1 MNNPRIAATL
11 VNDFCR
17 NYMPCGHGICEWGY
31 TSLNKANLTRLTAL
45 ALAAALPFGAF
56 ACEGLRDGPMGT
68 VVEVTDGD
76 TVVLDS
82 GTKVRLI
89 GMQAPK
95 LPLGRE
101 GFETWPLADEARDAL
116 ADIAMGQDVTLR
128 FGGEDRDRHG
138 RALAHMFIGDDE
150 IWAQAAMLEAGLARV
165 YSFPDNRFCLDEL
178 YAAEAR
184 ARAERRGIWTDPYYQ
199 LRDADDPDSLLER
212 VDQYELVEGRVLQA
226 EQVGSRVYLNFG
238 RFWKE
243 DFTVVIERDGL
254 RLFETEGADPLA
266 LEGKLIRV
274 RGWIGERDGPRMDVT
289 HPEQIEVLAVQ

>member
-1 MNNPRIAATL
+1 M
-11 VNDFCR
+11 
-17 NYMPCGHGICEWGY
+17 
-31 TSLNKANLTRLTAL
+31 
-45 ALAAALPFGAF
+45 AAALPFGAF
-56 ACEGLRDGPMGT
+56 ACEGLRDGPSGT

-82 GTKVRLI
+82 GIKVRLI

-101 GFETWPLADEARDAL
+101 GFETWPLADAARDAL
-116 ADIAMGQDVTLR
+116 VEIAMGEDVILR
-128 FGGEDRDRHG
+128 FAGEDQDRHG
-138 RALAHMFIGDDE
+138 RALAHMFIGDKE

-165 YSFPDNRFCLDEL
+165 YSFADNRFCLDEL

-184 ARAERRGIWTDPYYQ
+184 ARADRRGIWTDPYYQ
-199 LRDADDPDSLLER
+199 LRDADDPDALLER

-226 EQVGSRVYLNFG
+226 EQAGSRVYLNFG
-238 RFWKE
+238 RLWKE

-254 RLFETEGADPLA
+254 RVFEAAGADPLA

-274 RGWIGERDGPRMDVT
+274 RGWIGERDGPRMEVT